1 MKLSENHT
9 AILSTYTQWLQ
20 MLGFSASIVY
30 GYPKMVSHFLVW
42 LQQNGI
48 FHISHLTAAHL
59 HHYYTYL
66 ENRPNQKV
74 AGRGLS
80 AAHLNKNF
88 DAVDK
93 LCECL
98 HHMGMD
104 QAPSPTQYRLAYK
117 YSERPSVLTQQE
129 VRDLYGAIP
138 HTFAHHGLAAREPR
152 QAILHL
158 VLDLLYGCGLRRGE
172 VTKLTLSDVDLD
184 RKILHVRQAK
194 GYKDRYVPLSKG
206 VYRSIQLFVYQYR
219 AYWSRRSGMLFPYT
233 KHYLPFCL
241 DILLRA
247 TDNQR
252 LKQRKVTPHTL
263 RHSVATH
270 LLQGGMSIEGI
281 ARFLGHDTLES
292 TQIYTRCV
300 HEL

>member
-20 MLGFSASIVY
+20 TLGFSAVVVY
-30 GYPKMVSHFLVW
+30 GYPKMVRHFLVW
-42 LQQNGI
+42 LQQNGV
-48 FHISHLTAAHL
+48 FHITHLTANHL
-59 HHYYTYL
+59 HRYYTYI
-66 ENRPNQKV
+66 ERRPNQRV

-80 AAHLNKNF
+80 TAHLNKSF

-104 QAPSPTQYRLAYK
+104 QAPSPTRYRLAHQHG
-117 YSERPSVLTQQE
+117 ERPSVLTRQE
-129 VRDLYGAIP
+129 VRELYQAIP
-138 HTFAHHGLAAREPR
+138 ATFSNYGLATREPR

-172 VTKLTLSDVDLD
+172 VIKLALDDVDLD
-184 RKILHVRQAK
+184 RKVLHVRQAK

-219 AYWSRRSGMLFPYT
+219 SYWSRRSGMLFPYT
-233 KHYLPFCL
+233 GDYIPYTLG
-241 DILLRA
+241 ILLRA

-252 LKQRKVTPHTL
+252 LKQKKLTPHTL

-281 ARFLGHDTLES
+281 ARFLGHASLES
-292 TQIYTRCV
+292 TQIYTNITD
-300 HEL
+300 EL

>member
-9 AILSTYTQWLQ
+9 TILSTYTQWLQ

-30 GYPKMVSHFLVW
+30 GYPQMVSHFLVW

-48 FHISHLTAAHL
+48 FGITQLNTDHL
-59 HHYYTYL
+59 HRYHTHL

-194 GYKDRYVPLSKG
+194 GYKDR
-206 VYRSIQLFVYQYR
+206 
-219 AYWSRRSGMLFPYT
+219 
-233 KHYLPFCL
+233 
-241 DILLRA
+241 LR
-247 TDNQR
+247 TF
-252 LKQRKVTPHTL
+252 KQRRLPIHTAL
-263 RHSVATH
+263 HLPVPH
-270 LLQGGMSIEGI
+270 LLEPQERHALSLHQTLPALLSGYFAAGYRQPAPKAKEGDPSYLAPQCGHPSFAGG
-281 ARFLGHDTLES
+281 
-292 TQIYTRCV
+292 
-300 HEL
+300 HEHRGYRPFFRSRYAGKHSDLYPLCP

>member
-9 AILSTYTQWLQ
+9 TILSTYTQWLQ

-48 FHISHLTAAHL
+48 FGITQLNTNHL

-158 VLDLLYGCGLRRGE
+158 VLDLLYGCGLRRSE

-219 AYWSRRSGMLFPYT
+219 AYWSRRERHALSLHQTLPALLPGYFAAGYRQPAPKT
-233 KHYLPFCL
+233 KEGDPSYLAPQCGHPSFARGHEHRGYCPFF
-241 DILLRA
+241 RSRYA
-247 TDNQR
+247 G
-252 LKQRKVTPHTL
+252 K
-263 RHSVATH
+263 HSD
-270 LLQGGMSIEGI
+270 LYPL
-281 ARFLGHDTLES
+281 
-292 TQIYTRCV
+292 CP
-300 HEL
+300 

>member
-9 AILSTYTQWLQ
+9 TILSTYTQWLQ

-48 FHISHLTAAHL
+48 FGITQLNTNHL

-129 VRDLYGAIP
+129 FATCMGRSRIRLRTMVWLPASPGSHFTSGARS
-138 HTFAHHGLAAREPR
+138 A
-152 QAILHL
+152 
-158 VLDLLYGCGLRRGE
+158 LR
-172 VTKLTLSDVDLD
+172 
-184 RKILHVRQAK
+184 
-194 GYKDRYVPLSKG
+194 
-206 VYRSIQLFVYQYR
+206 
-219 AYWSRRSGMLFPYT
+219 
-233 KHYLPFCL
+233 
-241 DILLRA
+241 LR
-247 TDNQR
+247 
-252 LKQRKVTPHTL
+252 
-263 RHSVATH
+263 
-270 LLQGGMSIEGI
+270 
-281 ARFLGHDTLES
+281 
-292 TQIYTRCV
+292 TQK
-300 HEL
+300 E

>member
-48 FHISHLTAAHL
+48 FHISHLTAATTFTITTPIWKTVPTKRL
-59 HHYYTYL
+59 
-66 ENRPNQKV
+66 QV
-74 AGRGLS
+74 RGLS

-104 QAPSPTQYRLAYK
+104 QALSPTQYRLAYK

-158 VLDLLYGCGLRRGE
+158 VLDLLYGCGLRR
-172 VTKLTLSDVDLD
+172 
-184 RKILHVRQAK
+184 R
-194 GYKDRYVPLSKG
+194 
-206 VYRSIQLFVYQYR
+206 
-219 AYWSRRSGMLFPYT
+219 
-233 KHYLPFCL
+233 
-241 DILLRA
+241 
-247 TDNQR
+247 
-252 LKQRKVTPHTL
+252 
-263 RHSVATH
+263 
-270 LLQGGMSIEGI
+270 
-281 ARFLGHDTLES
+281 
-292 TQIYTRCV
+292 
-300 HEL
+300 